1 MRSCH
6 GCRECSCEHGSQLL
20 KWKSWIAALREG
32 DDCVAVKLENA
43 ARELQKNVD
52 VQTEGKW
59 GVEAGPVAF
68 QARYTSYLNQEI
80 TALNAM
86 AANVRAF
93 AKALDK
99 AVKDLEAGDEDAQ
112 ATLEATLKTIPS
124 SYVSEEMKAI
134 WEGDTTGSPQIP
146 PDLDF

>member
-1 MRSCH
+1 M
-6 GCRECSCEHGSQLL
+6 GAENVPANMEVNYY
-20 KWKSWIAALREG
+20 KWKSWIAALSEG
-32 DDCVAVKLENA
+32 DDCVAAKLENA
-43 ARELQKNVD
+43 ANELQKNVD

-59 GVEAGPVAF
+59 GVEEGPVAF
-68 QARYTSYLNQEI
+68 QARYTSYLTQEI

-93 AKALDK
+93 AGALGD
-99 AVKDLEAGDEDAQ
+99 AVRALEAGDEDAQ
-112 ATLEATLKTIPS
+112 ATLEAALKTIPS

-134 WEGDTTGSPQIP
+134 WEGDATGSPQIP

>member
-1 MRSCH
+1 M
-6 GCRECSCEHGSQLL
+6 GAENVPANMEVNYY

-43 ARELQKNVD
+43 ANKLQQNLD

-86 AANVRAF
+86 AANVREF
-93 AKALDK
+93 AKALET
-99 AVKDLEAGDEDAQ
+99 AVRDLEAGDEDAQ

-124 SYVSEEMKAI
+124 SYVSKEMKAI
-134 WEGDTTGSPQIP
+134 WEGDTPGSPQIP

>member
-1 MRSCH
+1 M
-6 GCRECSCEHGSQLL
+6 GAENVPANMEVNYY

-32 DDCVAVKLENA
+32 DDCVAAKLNRA
-43 ARELQKNVD
+43 AGELQKNLD
-52 VQTEGKW
+52 VQTEAKW

-86 AANVRAF
+86 AANVREF

-112 ATLEATLKTIPS
+112 ANLEATLKTIPS

>member
-1 MRSCH
+1 M
-6 GCRECSCEHGSQLL
+6 GAENVPANMEVNYY

-32 DDCVAVKLENA
+32 DDCVAAKLENA
-43 ARELQKNVD
+43 ANKLQQNLD

-93 AKALDK
+93 AGALGD
-99 AVKDLEAGDEDAQ
+99 AVRALEAGDEDAQ
-112 ATLEATLKTIPS
+112 ANLEATLKTIPS

>member
-1 MRSCH
+1 M
-6 GCRECSCEHGSQLL
+6 GAENVPANMEVNYY
-20 KWKSWIAALREG
+20 KWKSWIAALSED
-32 DDCVAVKLENA
+32 DDCVAAKLENA
-43 ARELQKNVD
+43 ARKLQENVD

-68 QARYTSYLNQEI
+68 QARYTSYLTQEI

-86 AANVRAF
+86 ADNVRAF
-93 AKALDK
+93 AGALDK

-112 ATLEATLKTIPS
+112 ANLEAALKTIPS

>member
-1 MRSCH
+1 M
-6 GCRECSCEHGSQLL
+6 GAENVPANMEVNYY
-20 KWKSWIAALREG
+20 KWKSWIAALSEG
-32 DDCVAVKLENA
+32 DDCVAAKLNRA
-43 ARELQKNVD
+43 AGELQKNLD

-68 QARYTSYLNQEI
+68 QARYTSYLTQEI

-86 AANVRAF
+86 ADNVRAF
-93 AKALDK
+93 AGALGD
-99 AVKDLEAGDEDAQ
+99 AVRALEAGDEDAQ
-112 ATLEATLKTIPS
+112 ANLEAALKTIPS

>member
-1 MRSCH
+1 M
-6 GCRECSCEHGSQLL
+6 GAENVPANMEVNYY
-20 KWKSWIAALREG
+20 KWKSWIAALSEG

-43 ARELQKNVD
+43 AKELQQNVD

-68 QARYTSYLNQEI
+68 QARYTSYLTQEV

-93 AKALDK
+93 AGALGD
-99 AVKDLEAGDEDAQ
+99 AVRALEAGDEDAQ

-134 WEGDTTGSPQIP
+134 WEGDATGSPQIP

>member
-1 MRSCH
+1 M
-6 GCRECSCEHGSQLL
+6 GAENVPANMEVNYY
-20 KWKSWIAALREG
+20 KWKSWIAALSED
-32 DDCVAVKLENA
+32 DDCVAAKLENA
-43 ARELQKNVD
+43 ARKLQENVD

-59 GVEAGPVAF
+59 GVEEGPVAF

-93 AKALDK
+93 AGALDK

>member
-1 MRSCH
+1 M
-6 GCRECSCEHGSQLL
+6 GAENVPANMEVNYY
-20 KWKSWIAALREG
+20 KWKSWIAALSED

-93 AKALDK
+93 AGALDK

>member
-1 MRSCH
+1 M
-6 GCRECSCEHGSQLL
+6 GAENVPANMEVNYY
-20 KWKSWIAALREG
+20 KWKSWIAALSED
-32 DDCVAVKLENA
+32 DDCVAAKLENA
-43 ARELQKNVD
+43 ARKLQENVD

-59 GVEAGPVAF
+59 GVEEGPVAF

-112 ATLEATLKTIPS
+112 ANLEATLKTIPS

-134 WEGDTTGSPQIP
+134 WEGDATGSPQIP

>member
-1 MRSCH
+1 M
-6 GCRECSCEHGSQLL
+6 GAENVPANMEVNYY
-20 KWKSWIAALREG
+20 KWKSWIAALSED

-93 AKALDK
+93 AGALGD
-99 AVKDLEAGDEDAQ
+99 AVRALEAGDEDEQ
-112 ATLEATLKTIPS
+112 ANLEAALKTIPS

>member
-1 MRSCH
+1 MRWLPMF
-6 GCRECSCEHGSQLL
+6 RE
-20 KWKSWIAALREG
+20 
-32 DDCVAVKLENA
+32 
-43 ARELQKNVD
+43 
-52 VQTEGKW
+52 
-59 GVEAGPVAF
+59 
-68 QARYTSYLNQEI
+68 
-80 TALNAM
+80 
-86 AANVRAF
+86 F

>member
-1 MRSCH
+1 M
-6 GCRECSCEHGSQLL
+6 GAENVPANMEVNYY
-20 KWKSWIAALREG
+20 KWKSWIAALSEG

-93 AKALDK
+93 AGALGD
-99 AVKDLEAGDEDAQ
+99 AVRALEAGDEDAQ
-112 ATLEATLKTIPS
+112 ANLEATLKTIPS

>member
-1 MRSCH
+1 M
-6 GCRECSCEHGSQLL
+6 GAENVPANMEVNYY
-20 KWKSWIAALREG
+20 KWKSWITALSEG

-43 ARELQKNVD
+43 AKELQKNVD

-93 AKALDK
+93 AGALDK

>member
-1 MRSCH
+1 M
-6 GCRECSCEHGSQLL
+6 GAENVPANMEVNYY
-20 KWKSWIAALREG
+20 KWKSWIAALSE
-32 DDCVAVKLENA
+32 DEDCVAVKLENA
-43 ARELQKNVD
+43 AQELQKNVD

-59 GVEAGPVAF
+59 GVEEGPVAF
-68 QARYTSYLNQEI
+68 QARYTSYLTQEI

-93 AKALDK
+93 AGALGD
-99 AVKDLEAGDEDAQ
+99 AVRALEAGDEDAQ
-112 ATLEATLKTIPS
+112 ANLEATLKTIPS

>member
-1 MRSCH
+1 M
-6 GCRECSCEHGSQLL
+6 GAENVPANMEVNYY
-20 KWKSWIAALREG
+20 KWKSWIAALSED
-32 DDCVAVKLENA
+32 DDCVAAKLENA
-43 ARELQKNVD
+43 ARKLQENVD

-59 GVEAGPVAF
+59 GVEEGPVAF

-86 AANVRAF
+86 AANVREF

-99 AVKDLEAGDEDAQ
+99 AVKDLEAGDKDAQ
-112 ATLEATLKTIPS
+112 ANLEATLKTIPS

-134 WEGDTTGSPQIP
+134 WEGDATGSPQIP

>member
-1 MRSCH
+1 M
-6 GCRECSCEHGSQLL
+6 GAENVPANMEVNYY
-20 KWKSWIAALREG
+20 KWKSWIAALSED
-32 DDCVAVKLENA
+32 DDCVAAKLENA
-43 ARELQKNVD
+43 ARKLQENVD

-134 WEGDTTGSPQIP
+134 WEGDATGSPQIP
-146 PDLDF
+146 TDLDF

>member
-1 MRSCH
+1 M
-6 GCRECSCEHGSQLL
+6 GAENVPANMEVNYY
-20 KWKSWIAALREG
+20 KWKSWIAALSEG

-68 QARYTSYLNQEI
+68 QARYTSYLTQEI

-93 AKALDK
+93 AGALGD
-99 AVKDLEAGDEDAQ
+99 AVRALEAGDEDAQ
-112 ATLEATLKTIPS
+112 ANLEATLKTIPS

>member
-1 MRSCH
+1 M
-6 GCRECSCEHGSQLL
+6 GAENVPANMEVNYY
-20 KWKSWIAALREG
+20 KWKSWIAALSED
-32 DDCVAVKLENA
+32 DDCVAAKLENA
-43 ARELQKNVD
+43 ARKLQENVD

-59 GVEAGPVAF
+59 GVEEGPVAF

-124 SYVSEEMKAI
+124 SYVYEEMKAI

>member
-1 MRSCH
+1 M
-6 GCRECSCEHGSQLL
+6 GAENVPANMEVNYY

-43 ARELQKNVD
+43 ARELQKNLD

-86 AANVRAF
+86 AANVRDF
-93 AKALDK
+93 AGALGD
-99 AVKDLEAGDEDAQ
+99 AVRALEAGDEDAQ
-112 ATLEATLKTIPS
+112 ANLEAALKTIPS

>member
-1 MRSCH
+1 M
-6 GCRECSCEHGSQLL
+6 GAENVPANMEVNYY
-20 KWKSWIAALREG
+20 KWKSWIAALSED
-32 DDCVAVKLENA
+32 DDCVAKKLENA
-43 ARELQKNVD
+43 ADELQKNVD

-68 QARYTSYLNQEI
+68 QARYTSYLTQEI

-86 AANVRAF
+86 AANVREF

-112 ATLEATLKTIPS
+112 ANLEATLKTIPS
-124 SYVSEEMKAI
+124 SYVSDEMKAI
-134 WEGDTTGSPQIP
+134 WEGDTTGSAQIP

>member
-1 MRSCH
+1 M
-6 GCRECSCEHGSQLL
+6 GAENVPANMEVNYY
-20 KWKSWIAALREG
+20 KWKSWIAALSED
-32 DDCVAVKLENA
+32 DDCVAVKLNRA
-43 ARELQKNVD
+43 ADELKKNLD

-68 QARYTSYLNQEI
+68 QARYTSYLTQEI

-86 AANVRAF
+86 ADNVRAF
-93 AKALDK
+93 AGALGD
-99 AVKDLEAGDEDAQ
+99 AVRALEAGDEDAQ
-112 ATLEATLKTIPS
+112 ANLEAALKTIPS

>member
-1 MRSCH
+1 M
-6 GCRECSCEHGSQLL
+6 GAENVPANMEVNYY
-20 KWKSWIAALREG
+20 KWKSWIAALSED
-32 DDCVAVKLENA
+32 DDCVAAKLENA
-43 ARELQKNVD
+43 ARKLQENVD
-52 VQTEGKW
+52 VQTEAKW
-59 GVEAGPVAF
+59 GVEEGPVAF

-86 AANVRAF
+86 ADNVRAF
-93 AKALDK
+93 AGALDK

-112 ATLEATLKTIPS
+112 ANLEATLKTIPS

>member
-1 MRSCH
+1 M
-6 GCRECSCEHGSQLL
+6 GAENVPANMEVNYY

-68 QARYTSYLNQEI
+68 QARYTSYLTQEI

-93 AKALDK
+93 AGALGD
-99 AVKDLEAGDEDAQ
+99 AVRALEAGDEDAQ
-112 ATLEATLKTIPS
+112 ANLEATLKTIPS

-134 WEGDTTGSPQIP
+134 WEGDATGSPQIP

>member
-1 MRSCH
+1 M
-6 GCRECSCEHGSQLL
+6 GAENVPANMEVNYY

-32 DDCVAVKLENA
+32 DDCVAAKLENA
-43 ARELQKNVD
+43 ANKLQQNLD

-86 AANVRAF
+86 AANVRDF
-93 AKALDK
+93 AGALGD
-99 AVKDLEAGDEDAQ
+99 AVRALEAGDEDAQ
-112 ATLEATLKTIPS
+112 ANLEAALKTIPS

>member
-1 MRSCH
+1 M
-6 GCRECSCEHGSQLL
+6 GAENVPANMEVNYY

-43 ARELQKNVD
+43 AKELQKNVD

-68 QARYTSYLNQEI
+68 QARYTSYLTQEI

-86 AANVRAF
+86 AANVRDF
-93 AKALDK
+93 AGALDK
-99 AVKDLEAGDEDAQ
+99 AVKDLEAGDEDAE
-112 ATLEATLKTIPS
+112 ANLEAALKTIPS

>member
-1 MRSCH
+1 M
-6 GCRECSCEHGSQLL
+6 GAENVPANMEVNYY
-20 KWKSWIAALREG
+20 KWKSWIAALSEG
-32 DDCVAVKLENA
+32 DDCVAAKLENA
-43 ARELQKNVD
+43 ANKLQQNLD

-93 AKALDK
+93 AGALGD
-99 AVKDLEAGDEDAQ
+99 AVRALEAGDEDAQ
-112 ATLEATLKTIPS
+112 ANLEAALKTIPS

>member
-1 MRSCH
+1 MGR
-6 GCRECSCEHGSQLL
+6 GG
-20 KWKSWIAALREG
+20 
-32 DDCVAVKLENA
+32 
-43 ARELQKNVD
+43 
-52 VQTEGKW
+52 
-59 GVEAGPVAF
+59 GPVAF
-68 QARYTSYLNQEI
+68 QARYTSYLTQEI

-86 AANVRAF
+86 ADNVRAF
-93 AKALDK
+93 AGALDK

>member
-1 MRSCH
+1 M
-6 GCRECSCEHGSQLL
+6 GAENVPANMEVNYY
-20 KWKSWIAALREG
+20 KWKSWIAALSED
-32 DDCVAVKLENA
+32 DDCVAAKLENA
-43 ARELQKNVD
+43 ARKLQENVD

-59 GVEAGPVAF
+59 GVEEGPVAF

-93 AKALDK
+93 AGALGD
-99 AVKDLEAGDEDAQ
+99 AVRALEAGDEDAQ

>member
-1 MRSCH
+1 M
-6 GCRECSCEHGSQLL
+6 GAENVPANMEVNYY
-20 KWKSWIAALREG
+20 KWKSWIAALSED
-32 DDCVAVKLENA
+32 DDCVAAKLENA
-43 ARELQKNVD
+43 ARKLQENVD

-59 GVEAGPVAF
+59 GVEEGPVAF

-124 SYVSEEMKAI
+124 AYVSEEMKAI

>member
-1 MRSCH
+1 M
-6 GCRECSCEHGSQLL
+6 GAENVPANMEVNYY
-20 KWKSWIAALREG
+20 KWKSWIAALSED
-32 DDCVAVKLENA
+32 DDCVAAKLENA
-43 ARELQKNVD
+43 ARKLQENVD

-59 GVEAGPVAF
+59 GVEEGPVAF

-112 ATLEATLKTIPS
+112 ANLEATLKTIPS

>member
-1 MRSCH
+1 M
-6 GCRECSCEHGSQLL
+6 GAENVPANMEVNYY

-43 ARELQKNVD
+43 AKELQKNVD

-93 AKALDK
+93 AGALGD
-99 AVKDLEAGDEDAQ
+99 AVRALEAGDEDAQ
-112 ATLEATLKTIPS
+112 ANLEATLKTIPS

>member
-1 MRSCH
+1 M
-6 GCRECSCEHGSQLL
+6 GAENVPANMEVNYY
-20 KWKSWIAALREG
+20 KWKSWIAALSEG

-43 ARELQKNVD
+43 AKELQKNVD

-59 GVEAGPVAF
+59 GVEEGPVAF
-68 QARYTSYLNQEI
+68 QARYTSYLTQEI

-93 AKALDK
+93 AGALET
-99 AVKDLEAGDEDAQ
+99 AVRDLEAGDEDAQ

>member
-1 MRSCH
+1 M
-6 GCRECSCEHGSQLL
+6 GAENVPANMEVNYY
-20 KWKSWIAALREG
+20 KWKSWIAALSE
-32 DDCVAVKLENA
+32 DEDCVAVKLENA
-43 ARELQKNVD
+43 AQELQKNVD

-68 QARYTSYLNQEI
+68 QARYTSYLTQEI

-86 AANVRAF
+86 AANVRDF
-93 AKALDK
+93 AGALGD
-99 AVKDLEAGDEDAQ
+99 AVRALEAGDEDAE
-112 ATLEATLKTIPS
+112 ANLEAALKTIPS

>member
-1 MRSCH
+1 M
-6 GCRECSCEHGSQLL
+6 GAENVPANMEVNYY
-20 KWKSWIAALREG
+20 KWKSWIAALSED

-43 ARELQKNVD
+43 AKELQKNVD

-59 GVEAGPVAF
+59 GVEEGPVAF

-86 AANVRAF
+86 AANVRDF
-93 AKALDK
+93 AGALGD
-99 AVKDLEAGDEDAQ
+99 AVRALEAGDEDAQ

>member
-1 MRSCH
+1 M
-6 GCRECSCEHGSQLL
+6 GAENVPANMEVNYY
-20 KWKSWIAALREG
+20 KWKSWIAALSED
-32 DDCVAVKLENA
+32 DDCVAAKLENA
-43 ARELQKNVD
+43 ARKLQENVD

-93 AKALDK
+93 AGALDK

>member
-1 MRSCH
+1 M
-6 GCRECSCEHGSQLL
+6 GAENVPANMEVNYY
-20 KWKSWIAALREG
+20 KWKSWIAALSEG

-43 ARELQKNVD
+43 ARELQENVD

-93 AKALDK
+93 AGALGD
-99 AVKDLEAGDEDAQ
+99 AVRALEAGDEDAQ
-112 ATLEATLKTIPS
+112 ANLEATLKTIPS

-134 WEGDTTGSPQIP
+134 WEGDATGSPQIP

>member
-1 MRSCH
+1 M
-6 GCRECSCEHGSQLL
+6 GAENVPANMEVNYY
-20 KWKSWIAALREG
+20 KWKSWIAALSEG

-43 ARELQKNVD
+43 AKELQKNVD

-93 AKALDK
+93 AGALDK

-112 ATLEATLKTIPS
+112 ANLEATLKTIPS